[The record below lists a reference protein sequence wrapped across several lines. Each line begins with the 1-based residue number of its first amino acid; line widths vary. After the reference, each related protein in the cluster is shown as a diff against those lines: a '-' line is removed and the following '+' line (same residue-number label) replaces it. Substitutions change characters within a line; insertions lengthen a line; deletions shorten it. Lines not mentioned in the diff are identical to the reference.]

1 MPKEATCAILV
12 LNWNGRAHLEHL
24 LPSLRAAR
32 EAHYTRV
39 PIVVVDNRST
49 TDDVAWLRA
58 THPDIDVHIAKRNDY
73 LFSLNVVVAARRE
86 DVIIVLNNDMRV
98 EPSFIAPLL
107 AHFADPS
114 VFAVSASVREWDGHS
129 PQIGPRRIRFERFW
143 LTHWFELGVSEPC
156 YTAEAGGGCSA
167 YRRSYF
173 SELGGFDPLYSP
185 GYWED
190 FDLSYRAWRRGWM
203 SVFEPR
209 SVIYHR
215 TGATLGG
222 TLSDWRRD
230 CLLERNRMLF
240 LLKNVGD
247 WQFAAGVLGRLPY
260 RVLYNATRGNRA
272 AARGMLAAIPRIG
285 RALRARRSLD
295 PARLSPADI
304 VAAVARPLRRSHSAL
319 DAVPSAAPT

>member
-32 EAHYTRV
+32 EAHGGRV
-39 PIVVVDNRST
+39 PVVVVDNQST

-58 THPDIDVHIAKRNDY
+58 ACPDIDVHIAERNDY
-73 LFSLNVVVAARRE
+73 LFSLNGVVAARHE
-86 DVIIVLNNDMRV
+86 DVVIVLNNDMRV

-107 AHFADPS
+107 AHFADPG

-143 LTHWFELGVSEPC
+143 LTHWFELGALEPC

-203 SVFEPR
+203 SIFEPR

-215 TGATLGG
+215 AGATLGG
-222 TLSDWRRD
+222 TLSDRRRD

-247 WQFAAGVLGRLPY
+247 WRFAAGVLGRLPY

-272 AARGMLAAIPRIG
+272 AARGMVAAIPRIG
-285 RALRARRSLD
+285 RALRARRTLD
-295 PARLSPADI
+295 VARLSPADI
-304 VAAVARPLRRSHSAL
+304 AAAVARPLTRPRSGI
-319 DAVPSAAPT
+319 DTVPVGAPT